1 MHVLR
6 LKLREHTLDAV
17 RLTRHHAL
25 APRYNTLMK
34 LIFILST
41 ATIVWYMR
49 KHKVVSQTYSKEEE
63 TFKVIYLL
71 VPTLLLA
78 LLVNHEFT
86 AIEVRAREAPA
97 VR

>member
-1 MHVLR
+1 
-6 LKLREHTLDAV
+6 
-17 RLTRHHAL
+17 
-25 APRYNTLMK
+25 MK
-34 LIFILST
+34 IIFILST

-71 VPTLLLA
+71 APTFLLA

-86 AIEVRAREAPA
+86 AIEARGGRTHPPLA
-97 VR
+97 